1 VVLVN
6 TVVVLDPDG
15 LVASL
20 LPARVVVADL
30 LLTVV
35 LEFVVSDLARLEL
48 LVESLLERL
57 GVRARLDD
65 RALTGGNLGLS
76 CFRGLDRVAFVEDG
90 FAADLSLRSRGDLA
104 AVER

>member
-1 VVLVN
+1 MACINAVE
-6 TVVVLDPDG
+6 VLDPDG
-15 LVASL
+15 LVGSF

-65 RALTGGNLGLS
+65 GALTGGDLGLG

-90 FAADLSLRSRGDLA
+90 FATDLSLRSRGDLA
-104 AVER
+104 AVNR